1 MVREM
6 RSEASAPGSAA
17 RSSPPSASRELD
29 RTKARCR
36 LQSSTS
42 QMAQGGVAGGDMLEA
57 ASGSRDESDK
67 LAHTTYGGG
76 QRRHL
81 PESDESDESDADDDQ
96 DAYGVRAGGRHTLAS
111 TWSHHSLGPSHSRP
125 GQPCSASRVSVSI
138 GKSGVLSRHV
148 ASGSAGARRSEV
160 AAQMVSTAGSAP
172 GYYSWAE
179 EEARSGRGGVVS
191 RGSRPGRDGTV
202 DSRSAAGPRHSLRV
216 QNWAAAAGSEGRWD
230 GRTALA
236 MSSGRSVAGEY
247 GDGGGLLTRDMRA
260 RAELLA
266 GEAGCSDEERGDSD
280 VGWGESKK
288 GRAPRGLFPPI

>member
-1 MVREM
+1 MGGVTGGHSGM
-6 RSEASAPGSAA
+6 SEA
-17 RSSPPSASRELD
+17 
-29 RTKARCR
+29 
-36 LQSSTS
+36 
-42 QMAQGGVAGGDMLEA
+42 AG
-57 ASGSRDESDK
+57 GSRDESDK
-67 LAHTTYGGG
+67 LAHTAYAGG

-81 PESDESDESDADDDQ
+81 PESDESDADDQQ
-96 DAYGVRAGGRHTLAS
+96 DAYAVGERGAPRRSFAS
-111 TWSHHSLGPSHSRP
+111 TWSHHSSGSSHSRP
-125 GQPCSASRVSVSI
+125 GQPSSAGRVSVSI

-148 ASGSAGARRSEV
+148 ASGAAGARRSEV
-160 AAQMVSTAGSAP
+160 TGQMVSTAGSAP

-179 EEARSGRGGVVS
+179 EEARSGRGGVVG
-191 RGSRPGRDGTV
+191 RGSRPGRDGIV

-236 MSSGRSVAGEY
+236 MSSGRSVAGED

-266 GEAGCSDEERGDSD
+266 GAAGCSDEERGDSD

-288 GRAPRGLFPPI
+288 GRGPRGLFPPI